1 MKLGS
6 TTDET
11 KDYKGRHAESTLLN
25 PLLQFGRRLGFL
37 VGCNRKGQEVEHI
50 QQSMH
55 TNTMVRHLLPG
66 DVQAVV
72 RQSRCHLGNLIKLL
86 VD

>member
-1 MKLGS
+1 MRLK
-6 TTDET
+6 TT
-11 KDYKGRHAESTLLN
+11 KGDRVNIIKSIA
-25 PLLQFGRRLGFL
+25 PVWKKVGFL
-37 VGCNRKGQEVEHI
+37 VGRNRKGQEVEHI

-72 RQSRCHLGNLIKLL
+72 RHSRCHLGNLIKLL
-86 VD
+86 VG